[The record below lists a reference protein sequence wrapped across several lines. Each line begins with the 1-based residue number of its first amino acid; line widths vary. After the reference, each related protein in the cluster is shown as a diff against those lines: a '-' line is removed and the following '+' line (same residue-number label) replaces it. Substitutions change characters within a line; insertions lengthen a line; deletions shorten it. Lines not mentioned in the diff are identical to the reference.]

1 MRVGGESNCE
11 LVNTIVR
18 TRDSMHRPPLVP
30 HRSRNR
36 MSKVGPDASFARSPT
51 AEGVPRWDRRTMLAA
66 MLAAGGA
73 AGGVAGCGREQPS
86 EEASDADL
94 PEIPLRVVWVGTIE
108 EFEIVRRAWA
118 GVSPLP
124 LAVSTIDAARD
135 DPAGLCERL
144 SAAATKADVMVYP
157 LAALAELATAGR
169 AAEWQGVTGAD
180 ADADRRPVRDG
191 QAFDVVS
198 DPPPLRLPPALRHA
212 AAEFAG
218 QPLALPLGTRQVAWM
233 VSGELPGGGRWQQ
246 DYDAWVADSDGA
258 ASEPLA
264 GGWAAAM
271 YLLRAANSPERS
283 WLFDRDSFEPLLG
296 SDSYVAVLEQM
307 RVTATRY
314 RDGRQTPEEIWAA
327 VRGERLR
334 GGLGFPAGE
343 DRDPAGVQFLDPPRD
358 GDGKRI
364 LLDPFTT
371 VGSLSTACRQTAASK
386 RFLDWLAGGP
396 GSEPV
401 RRQLAR
407 LTLPPGI
414 GQAPVAETT
423 TARSDAYLDWLS
435 LHLQTAVIVPTL
447 RLHRAGDYY
456 AILDR
461 AVVDCLDG
469 KSSPAEALGEAARL
483 WRETTREVGR
493 DRQQRAWQR
502 AQGMAG

>member
-1 MRVGGESNCE
+1 
-11 LVNTIVR
+11 
-18 TRDSMHRPPLVP
+18 
-30 HRSRNR
+30 
-36 MSKVGPDASFARSPT
+36 MSKVGPVASYAGSP
-51 AEGVPRWDRRTMLAA
+51 AAPGGAAARWDRRTVLAA
-66 MLAAGGA
+66 MLA
-73 AGGVAGCGREQPS
+73 AGGVAGCGREQPA
-86 EEASDADL
+86 EETPEVDL
-94 PEIPLRVVWVGTIE
+94 PEIPLRVVWAGATE

-124 LAVSTIDAARD
+124 LAVTTIDASRD
-135 DPAGLCERL
+135 NPAGLCERL
-144 SAAATKADVMVYP
+144 AVAATKADVMVYP
-157 LAALAELATAGR
+157 LAALAELATRGR
-169 AAEWQGVTGAD
+169 VAEWQWVTGAGG
-180 ADADRRPVRDG
+180 DADRRSG
-191 QAFDVVS
+191 GAFDSVS
-198 DPPPLRLPPALRHA
+198 DPPPVRLPPALRHA

-233 VSGELPGGGRWQQ
+233 VSGELPRGGGWR
-246 DYDAWVADSDGA
+246 DYDAWVADVNGA

-271 YLLRAANSPERS
+271 YLLRAASSLERS
-283 WLFDRDSFEPLLG
+283 WLFDRDSFEPLL
-296 SDSYVAVLEQM
+296 DSEPYVAVLEQM

-314 RDGRQTPEEIWAA
+314 RDGRQTPPEIWAA

-358 GDGKRI
+358 GDGERI

-371 VGSLSTACRQTAASK
+371 IGSLSTACRQTAASK

-401 RRQLAR
+401 RRQLEQ

-414 GQAPVAETT
+414 GQAPMAETT
-423 TARSDAYLDWLS
+423 TARSDAYLDWLAA
-435 LHLQTAVIVPTL
+435 HLQTAVIVPTL
-447 RLHRAGDYY
+447 QLHRAGDYY
-456 AILDR
+456 ASLDG
-461 AVVDCLDG
+461 AIGDCLDG
-469 KSSPAEALGEAARL
+469 KATPAEALGEAARL
-483 WRETTREVGR
+483 WRETTRQVGR